1 MTAPF
6 RLPSGGRIDRSRE
19 LAFRF
24 DGRRY
29 IGRPGDTLASAL
41 LANGVRLFAR
51 SFKYHRPRGVMA
63 AGAEEPNALVLLE
76 PGRFAEPNLRATEI
90 ELYDGLTAESVN
102 RWPSL
107 RFDLGAVTGLASG
120 LFVAGFYY
128 KTFMWPPSW
137 WNRIYA
143 PAIRRMAGLAR
154 APREPDPEV
163 YEHRHAHCDILV
175 VGGGPAGIAAAH
187 AAAASAARV
196 MLVDERPNFG
206 GALLDAPRRI
216 GDEAGAAWVDRMLG
230 ETKALALPRT
240 TAFGYYDH
248 NFVALAE
255 RLTEGLAPP
264 ERAGRPRQRIWHV
277 RARRVVLAPG
287 AHERP
292 LVFPGNDRPG
302 VMLASAV
309 AAYIH
314 RYAVLPGRRAVFL
327 ANDDSVYAA
336 AREFTRQGG
345 EVAALVDLRPES
357 AADADGL
364 PVLRSAM
371 PVRSLGRGRVSGIE
385 IASAPDGG
393 TRRIACD
400 LIAMGG
406 GWNPAVHLFSQS
418 RGALRWDDGLQT
430 FVPGGSAQAERS
442 VGAAA
447 GRFDLEG
454 CIAQGAE
461 AGAAFARELGF
472 ETPRRSAPP
481 EPPPRPALVRTAPP
495 GGRGKAFVDF
505 QNDVTASDVALA
517 RREGMRSVEH
527 LKRWTTLGMATDQGK
542 TSNING
548 LALMAAGLGLP
559 PAAVGHTAFR
569 PPYTPVPFGALAG
582 RNIAALADP
591 VRRTPMQDWHEANGA
606 VFEPVGQWLRARYYP
621 GGGETMREAV
631 ARECR
636 AVRGAAGVLDASTLG
651 KIDIRGPDAAEFLNR
666 IYTNGWKMLGI
677 GRCRYGLMLGED
689 GMVFDDG
696 VTTRT
701 GEHRY
706 LMTTTSGNAAAVLE
720 WLEEW
725 LQTEWPELQVYCT
738 SVTEQWGT
746 ITVSGPHARI
756 LLEPLVEDIDL
767 DPAAFPFLSMRE
779 GRIGGAP
786 GRIFRIAF
794 TGELSYEVNLP
805 WRRCLPVWETL
816 IGAGAAPY
824 GTEAMHVLRAEK
836 GFIVVGH
843 ETDGTV
849 TPLDLGMERMVS
861 SRKDFIGR
869 RSLARPDS
877 RRPDRKQLVGLLPE
891 DPSEVLQEGAQI
903 VEAPR
908 ETPPVPM
915 LGHVTSSYWSAAMER
930 GFALA
935 LVKGGRSRHGDRV
948 WASATTGDS
957 RVRIV
962 DPVFYDREGARLD
975 G

>member
-1 MTAPF
+1 MTGPR
-6 RLPSGGRIDRSRE
+6 RLPTGGRIDRSRT

-29 IGRPGDTLASAL
+29 TGYPGDTLASAL
-41 LANGVRLFAR
+41 LANGVRLVAR

-76 PGRFAEPNLRATEI
+76 PGPFAEPNVRATEI

-107 RFDLGAVTGLASG
+107 RFDLGAATGLASG

-154 APREPDPEV
+154 APAEPDPET
-163 YEHRHAHCDILV
+163 YEHRHAHCDVLV

-187 AAAASAARV
+187 AAAAAGARV
-196 MLVDERPNFG
+196 VLADERPRPG
-206 GALLDAPRRI
+206 GSLPDGPERVGDEDGPAWAERMLAGTSALL
-216 GDEAGAAWVDRMLG
+216 
-230 ETKALALPRT
+230 LPRT

-255 RLTEGLAPP
+255 RLTEGLSPS

-277 RARRVVLAPG
+277 RARRVVLATG

-302 VMLASAV
+302 VMLARSV
-309 AAYIH
+309 AAFVH
-314 RYAVLPGRRAVFL
+314 RYAVLPGSRAVFL

-336 AREFTRQGG
+336 AREFAERGG
-345 EVAALVDLRPES
+345 EVAALVELRADG

-364 PVLRSAM
+364 PVLRGAV
-371 PVRSLGRGRVSGIE
+371 PLRTLGRRAVTGIE
-385 IASAPDGG
+385 IESAGSR
-393 TRRIACD
+393 RRIACD

-418 RGALRWDDGLQT
+418 RGRLHWDDGLRT

-442 VGAAA
+442 AGAAA

-454 CIAQGAE
+454 CIAEGAE

-472 ETPRRSAPP
+472 AASAPP
-481 EPPPRPALVRTAPP
+481 APPGRPPRPAGALLSPP
-495 GGRGKAFVDF
+495 KGRGKAFVDF
-505 QNDVTASDVALA
+505 QNDVTAADVALA
-517 RREGMRSVEH
+517 RREGMHSVEH

-548 LALMAAGLGLP
+548 LALMAAGLGRP
-559 PAAVGHTAFR
+559 PAEVGHTTFR

-591 VRRTPMQDWHEANGA
+591 ARRTPMQDWQEANGA

-621 GGGETMREAV
+621 RNGEAMREAV

-636 AVRGAAGVLDASTLG
+636 AVREAAGILDASTLG

-666 IYTNGWKMLGI
+666 IYTNGWKTLGI

-701 GEHRY
+701 GERRY

-725 LQTEWPELQVYCT
+725 LQTEWLELRVYCT

-746 ITVSGPHARI
+746 ITVSGPHARA

-779 GRIGGAP
+779 GRIDGVA

-805 WRRCLPVWETL
+805 WRRAAPVWAKLAE
-816 IGAGAAPY
+816 AGAVPY

-849 TPLDLGMERMVS
+849 TPVDLGMERMLS

-869 RSLARPDS
+869 RSLARPDCL
-877 RRPDRKQLVGLLPE
+877 RADRKQLVGLLPE
-891 DPSEVLQEGAQI
+891 DASEVLQEGAQL
-903 VEAPR
+903 VEAPGG
-908 ETPPVPM
+908 TPPVPM
-915 LGHVTSSYWSAAMER
+915 LGHVTSSYWSPAMER

-935 LVKGGRSRHGDRV
+935 LVKGGRARRGDWI
-948 WASATTGDS
+948 WASATTGES
-957 RVRIV
+957 RVQIV

>member
-1 MTAPF
+1 
-6 RLPSGGRIDRSRE
+6 
-19 LAFRF
+19 
-24 DGRRY
+24 
-29 IGRPGDTLASAL
+29 
-41 LANGVRLFAR
+41 
-51 SFKYHRPRGVMA
+51 
-63 AGAEEPNALVLLE
+63 
-76 PGRFAEPNLRATEI
+76 
-90 ELYDGLTAESVN
+90 
-102 RWPSL
+102 
-107 RFDLGAVTGLASG
+107 
-120 LFVAGFYY
+120 VAGFYY

-154 APREPDPEV
+154 APREPDPEL

-187 AAAASAARV
+187 AAAAAGARV
-196 MLVDERPNFG
+196 MLADERPQFG
-206 GALLDAPRRI
+206 GSLLDGDGRVEGDDGPAWAERMLAGTSALL
-216 GDEAGAAWVDRMLG
+216 
-230 ETKALALPRT
+230 LPRT

-248 NFVALAE
+248 NFVAVAE
-255 RLTEGLAPP
+255 RLTEGLSPSQ
-264 ERAGRPRQRIWHV
+264 RTGRPRQRIWHV
-277 RARRVVLAPG
+277 RARRVVLATG
-287 AHERP
+287 ALERP

-309 AAYIH
+309 SAYIH

-336 AREFTRQGG
+336 AREFARHGG
-345 EVAALVDLRPES
+345 EVAALVDLRRDG
-357 AADADGL
+357 AADGGGL
-364 PVLRSAM
+364 PVLRGPL
-371 PVRSLGRGRVSGIE
+371 PVRSLGRRRVRGIE
-385 IASAPDGG
+385 VQSAPDGG

-418 RGALRWDDGLQT
+418 RGALSWDDDFQT
-430 FVPGGSAQAERS
+430 FVPGQSAQAERS

-447 GRFDLEG
+447 GRYDLEG
-454 CIAQGAE
+454 CVAEGTE

-472 ETPRRSAPP
+472 DAPAPP
-481 EPPPRPALVRTAPP
+481 SAQAPPPRTAPARTVP
-495 GGRGKAFVDF
+495 PAGRGKAFVDF

-517 RREGMRSVEH
+517 RREGMHSVEH

-548 LALMAAGLGLP
+548 LVLMAGGLGLP
-559 PAAVGHTAFR
+559 PAAVGHTTFR

-591 VRRTPMQDWHEANGA
+591 VRRTPMQDWQEANGA

-621 GGGETMREAV
+621 VGNETMREAV

-636 AVRGAAGVLDASTLG
+636 AVREAAGILDASTLG

-666 IYTNGWKMLGI
+666 IYTNGWKTLGI

-725 LQTEWPELQVYCT
+725 LQTEWPELRVYCT

-746 ITVSGPHARI
+746 ITVSGPHARA
-756 LLEPLVEDIDL
+756 LLEPLVSDIDL

-779 GRIGGAP
+779 CRIGGGP

-794 TGELSYEVNLP
+794 TGELSYEVNMP
-805 WRRCLPVWETL
+805 WRRCLPAWESL
-816 IGAGAAPY
+816 IEAGAVPY

-891 DPSEVLQEGAQI
+891 DPAEVLQEGAQI

-908 ETPPVPM
+908 GTPPVPM
-915 LGHVTSSYWSAAMER
+915 LGHVTSSYWSAAMGR

>member
-1 MTAPF
+1 
-6 RLPSGGRIDRSRE
+6 
-19 LAFRF
+19 
-24 DGRRY
+24 
-29 IGRPGDTLASAL
+29 
-41 LANGVRLFAR
+41 
-51 SFKYHRPRGVMA
+51 
-63 AGAEEPNALVLLE
+63 
-76 PGRFAEPNLRATEI
+76 
-90 ELYDGLTAESVN
+90 
-102 RWPSL
+102 
-107 RFDLGAVTGLASG
+107 
-120 LFVAGFYY
+120 
-128 KTFMWPPSW
+128 
-137 WNRIYA
+137 
-143 PAIRRMAGLAR
+143 MAGLAR

-187 AAAASAARV
+187 AAAVAGARV
-196 MLVDERPNFG
+196 VLADERPRPG
-206 GALLDAPRRI
+206 GSLLDGPERV
-216 GDEAGAAWVDRMLG
+216 GGEDGAAWAERMLAG
-230 ETKALALPRT
+230 TSALLLPRT

-255 RLTEGLAPP
+255 RLTEGLSPS

-277 RARRVVLAPG
+277 RARRVVLATG

-302 VMLASAV
+302 VMLACSVTAF
-309 AAYIH
+309 IH
-314 RYAVLPGRRAVFL
+314 RYAVLPGSRAVFL

-336 AREFTRQGG
+336 AREFARHGG
-345 EVAALVDLRPES
+345 EVAALVDLRADG

-364 PVLRSAM
+364 PVLRGAV
-371 PVRSLGRGRVSGIE
+371 PLRTLGRRAVTGIE
-385 IASAPDGG
+385 IESEGS

-400 LIAMGG
+400 LVAMGG

-418 RGALRWDDGLQT
+418 RGTLRWDEDFQT
-430 FVPGGSAQAERS
+430 FVPGRSAQAERS
-442 VGAAA
+442 AGAAA

-454 CIAQGAE
+454 CIAGGAE

-472 ETPRRSAPP
+472 DVPDPQALPECPSTRPGATLAPP
-481 EPPPRPALVRTAPP
+481 K
-495 GGRGKAFVDF
+495 GRGKAFVDF

-517 RREGMRSVEH
+517 RREGMHSVEH

-548 LALMAAGLGLP
+548 LTLMAAGLGVP
-559 PAAVGHTAFR
+559 PADVGHTTFR

-591 VRRTPMQDWHEANGA
+591 VRRTPMQDWQEASGA

-621 GGGETMREAV
+621 SGGETMREAV
-631 ARECR
+631 TRECR
-636 AVRGAAGVLDASTLG
+636 AVREAAGILDASTLG

-666 IYTNGWKMLGI
+666 IYTNGWKTLAV

-725 LQTEWPELQVYCT
+725 LQTEWPDLQVYCT

-746 ITVSGPHARI
+746 ITVSGPHART

-779 GRIGGAP
+779 GRIGGAA

-805 WRRCLPVWETL
+805 WRRCLPVWERL
-816 IGAGAAPY
+816 VGAGAVPY

-908 ETPPVPM
+908 GTPPVPM
-915 LGHVTSSYWSAAMER
+915 LGHVTSSYWSAALER

-935 LVKGGRSRHGDRV
+935 LVKGGRERHGDRV
-948 WASATTGDS
+948 WASATTGES

-962 DPVFYDREGARLD
+962 DPVFYDPEGARLD

>member
-1 MTAPF
+1 MTGPR
-6 RLPSGGRIDRSRE
+6 RLPAGGRIDRSRTF
-19 LAFRF
+19 AFRF

-29 IGRPGDTLASAL
+29 TGHPGDTLASAL
-41 LANGVRLFAR
+41 LANGVRLFGR

-76 PGRFAEPNLRATEI
+76 PGPFAEPNLRATEI
-90 ELYDGLTAESVN
+90 GLYDGLAAESVN

-107 RFDLGAVTGLASG
+107 RLDLGAATGLASA

-143 PAIRRMAGLAR
+143 PAIRRMAGLAK
-154 APREPDPEV
+154 APGEPDPEI
-163 YEHRHAHCDILV
+163 YEHRHAHCDVLV

-187 AAAASAARV
+187 AAAASGARV
-196 MLVDERPNFG
+196 MLADERPQFG
-206 GALLDAPRRI
+206 GSLLDGAERV
-216 GDEAGAAWVDRMLG
+216 GDEDGAAWAERMLAG
-230 ETKALALPRT
+230 TSALLLPRT

-255 RLTEGLAPP
+255 RLTEGLSPS

-277 RARRVVLAPG
+277 RARRVVLATG

-292 LVFPGNDRPG
+292 LVFAGNDRPG
-302 VMLASAV
+302 VMLAYSV
-309 AAYIH
+309 TAYIH
-314 RYAVLPGRRAVFL
+314 RYAVLPGSRAVFL

-336 AREFTRQGG
+336 AREFARHGG
-345 EVAALVDLRPES
+345 EVAALVDLRADS
-357 AADADGL
+357 AADAGGL
-364 PVLRSAM
+364 PVLRGAV
-371 PVRSLGRGRVSGIE
+371 PLRTLGRRTVTGIE
-385 IASAPDGG
+385 VEAEGSA
-393 TRRIACD
+393 RRIACD

-418 RGALRWDDGLQT
+418 RGTLRWDDRLQT
-430 FVPGGSAQAERS
+430 FVPGRSAQAERS
-442 VGAAA
+442 AGAAA

-454 CIAQGAE
+454 CIAEGAE

-472 ETPRRSAPP
+472 EASALPAPP
-481 EPPPRPALVRTAPP
+481 ERPPRRPGALPPPPA
-495 GGRGKAFVDF
+495 GRGKAFVDF
-505 QNDVTASDVALA
+505 QNDVTASDIALA
-517 RREGMRSVEH
+517 RREGMHSVEH

-548 LALMAAGLGLP
+548 LALMAAGLGVP
-559 PAAVGHTAFR
+559 PAEVGHTTFR

-591 VRRTPMQDWHEANGA
+591 VRRTPMQDWQEANGA

-621 GGGETMREAV
+621 GRGETMREAV

-636 AVRGAAGVLDASTLG
+636 AVREAAGILDASTLG

-666 IYTNGWKMLGI
+666 IYTNGWKTLAV

-725 LQTEWPELQVYCT
+725 LQTEWPELRVYCT

-746 ITVSGPHARI
+746 ITVSGPRARA

-779 GRIGGAP
+779 GRIDGVP

-805 WRRCLPVWETL
+805 WRRAAPVWAKLAE
-816 IGAGAAPY
+816 AGAVPY

-849 TPLDLGMERMVS
+849 TPVDLGMERMLS

-869 RSLARPDS
+869 RSLQRPDS
-877 RRPDRKQLVGLLPE
+877 LRADRKQLVGLLPE
-891 DPSEVLQEGAQI
+891 DASEVLQEGAQL
-903 VEAPR
+903 VEAPGA
-908 ETPPVPM
+908 TPPVPM
-915 LGHVTSSYWSAAMER
+915 LGHVTSSYWSPTMGR

-935 LVKGGRSRHGDRV
+935 LVKGGRARHGDRI
-948 WASATTGDS
+948 WASATTGAS

-962 DPVFYDREGARLD
+962 DPVFYDREGTRLD

>member
-1 MTAPF
+1 MTGPR
-6 RLPSGGRIDRSRE
+6 RLPTGGPIDRSRA

-29 IGRPGDTLASAL
+29 TGHPGDTLASAL
-41 LANGVRLFAR
+41 LANGVRLVGR
-51 SFKYHRPRGVMA
+51 SFKYHRPRGAMT

-76 PGRFAEPNLRATEI
+76 PGPFAEPNLRTTEI
-90 ELYDGLTAESVN
+90 ELYDGLAAESVN

-107 RFDLGAVTGLASG
+107 RFDLGAATGLASG

-154 APREPDPEV
+154 APVGPDPEA

-187 AAAASAARV
+187 TAAAAGARTV
-196 MLVDERPNFG
+196 LADERPRPG
-206 GALLDAPRRI
+206 GSLLDGSERV
-216 GDEAGAAWVDRMLG
+216 GDEDGAAWARRMLAG
-230 ETKALALPRT
+230 TTALLLPRT

-248 NFVALAE
+248 NYVALAE
-255 RLTEGLAPP
+255 RVTEGLPP
-264 ERAGRPRQRIWHV
+264 SERAGRPRQRIWHV
-277 RARRVVLAPG
+277 RARRVVLATG

-302 VMLASAV
+302 VMLAGAV
-309 AAYIH
+309 SAYIH
-314 RYAVLPGRRAVFL
+314 RYAVLPGSRAVFL

-336 AREFTRQGG
+336 AREFARHGG
-345 EVAALVDLRPES
+345 EVAALVDLRADS
-357 AADADGL
+357 AADAGGL
-364 PVLRSAM
+364 PVLRGAV
-371 PVRSLGRGRVSGIE
+371 PVRTLGRRAVTGIE
-385 IASAPDGG
+385 IESGG
-393 TRRIACD
+393 AARRIACD

-418 RGALRWDDGLQT
+418 RGTLCWDDGLGT
-430 FVPGGSAQAERS
+430 FVPGRSAQAERS

-454 CIAQGAE
+454 CVAEGAE

-472 ETPRRSAPP
+472 EAPDPPAPP
-481 EPPPRPALVRTAPP
+481 ERPPARPGATPAPP
-495 GGRGKAFVDF
+495 KSRGKAFVDF
-505 QNDVTASDVALA
+505 QNDVTAADVALA
-517 RREGMRSVEH
+517 RREGMHSVEH

-582 RNIAALADP
+582 RNVAALADP

-621 GGGETMREAV
+621 EGGETMREAV

-636 AVRGAAGVLDASTLG
+636 AVRQAAGILDASTLG

-666 IYTNGWKMLGI
+666 IYTNGWKTLAV

-725 LQTEWPELQVYCT
+725 LQTEWPELRVYCT
-738 SVTEQWGT
+738 SVTEQWAT
-746 ITVSGPHARI
+746 ITVSGPHARA
-756 LLEPLVEDIDL
+756 LLEPLVEEIDL
-767 DPAAFPFLSMRE
+767 DPAAFPFMSMRE

-805 WRRCLPVWETL
+805 WRQAAPVWERL
-816 IGAGAAPY
+816 AEAGAVPY

-849 TPLDLGMERMVS
+849 TPVDLGMERMLS

-903 VEAPR
+903 IEAPR
-908 ETPPVPM
+908 GTPPVPM
-915 LGHVTSSYWSAAMER
+915 LGHVTSSYWSAAMQR

-935 LVKGGRSRHGDRV
+935 LIEGGRARRGDWV
-948 WASATTGDS
+948 WASATTGES
-957 RVRIV
+957 RVQIV

>member
-1 MTAPF
+1 MSAPF

-19 LAFRF
+19 LYFRF

-29 IGRPGDTLASAL
+29 AGHPGDTLASAL

-51 SFKYHRPRGVMA
+51 SFKYHRPRGLMT

-76 PGRFAEPNLRATEI
+76 PGPFAEPNLRATEI

-107 RFDLGAVTGLASG
+107 GFDIGAVTGLASG

-154 APREPDPEV
+154 APREADPEV
-163 YEHRHAHCDILV
+163 YEHRHAHCDILI

-187 AAAASAARV
+187 AAAAAGARV
-196 MLVDERPNFG
+196 MLADERPRFG
-206 GALLDAPRRI
+206 GSLLDGAARV
-216 GDEAGAAWVDRMLG
+216 GDEEGAAWAERMLAG
-230 ETKALALPRT
+230 ISAVLLPRT

-255 RLTEGLAPP
+255 RLTEGVAPS
-264 ERAGRPRQRIWHV
+264 ERVGRPRQRIWHV

-287 AHERP
+287 ALERP

-309 AAYIH
+309 SAYIH

-336 AREFTRQGG
+336 AREFARHGG
-345 EVAALVDLRPES
+345 EVTALVDLRRDG
-357 AADADGL
+357 AADGDGL
-364 PVLRSAM
+364 PVLRGAL
-371 PVRSLGRGRVSGIE
+371 PVRSLGRRHVKGLE
-385 IASAPDGG
+385 IQSAPDGG

-418 RGALRWDDGLQT
+418 RGLLSWDDDFQT
-430 FVPGGSAQAERS
+430 FVPGQSAQAERS

-447 GRFDLEG
+447 GRYDLEG
-454 CIAQGAE
+454 CIAEGTE
-461 AGAAFARELGF
+461 AGSAFARELGF
-472 ETPRRSAPP
+472 DAPAPP
-481 EPPPRPALVRTAPP
+481 SAQAPPPRTAPARTVP
-495 GGRGKAFVDF
+495 PAGRGKAFVDF

-517 RREGMRSVEH
+517 RREGMHSVEH

-548 LALMAAGLGLP
+548 LVLMAGGLGLP
-559 PAAVGHTAFR
+559 PAAVGHTTFR

-591 VRRTPMQDWHEANGA
+591 VRRTPMQDWQEANSA

-621 GGGETMREAV
+621 VGNETMREAV

-636 AVRGAAGVLDASTLG
+636 AVREAAGILDASTLG

-666 IYTNGWKMLGI
+666 IYTNGWKTLDI

-725 LQTEWPELQVYCT
+725 LQTEWPELRVYCT

-746 ITVSGPHARI
+746 ITVSGPHARA
-756 LLEPLVEDIDL
+756 LLEPLVSDIDL

-779 GRIGGAP
+779 CRIGGVP

-794 TGELSYEVNLP
+794 TGELSYEVNMP
-805 WRRCLPVWETL
+805 WRRCLPAWESL
-816 IGAGAAPY
+816 IEAGAVPY

-877 RRPDRKQLVGLLPE
+877 RRPDRKQLVGLLPD
-891 DPSEVLQEGAQI
+891 DPAEVVQEGAQI

-908 ETPPVPM
+908 GTPPVPM
-915 LGHVTSSYWSAAMER
+915 LGHVTSSYWSAAMGR

-935 LVKGGRSRHGDRV
+935 LVKGGRSRHGDWV

>member
-1 MTAPF
+1 MTGPR
-6 RLPSGGRIDRSRE
+6 RLPAGGRRIDRSRTF
-19 LAFRF
+19 AFRF

-29 IGRPGDTLASAL
+29 TGHPGDTLASAL

-76 PGRFAEPNLRATEI
+76 PGPFAEPNLRATEI

-107 RFDLGAVTGLASG
+107 RFDLGALTGLASG

-143 PAIRRMAGLAR
+143 PVIRRMAGLAR
-154 APREPDPEV
+154 APGEPDPES

-187 AAAASAARV
+187 AAAASGARV
-196 MLVDERPNFG
+196 VLADERPHPG
-206 GALLDAPRRI
+206 GSLLDGPERV
-216 GDEAGAAWVDRMLG
+216 GDEDGAAWAERMLAG
-230 ETKALALPRT
+230 TSALLLPRT

-255 RLTEGLAPP
+255 RLTEGLSPS

-277 RARRVVLAPG
+277 RACRVVLATG

-302 VMLASAV
+302 VMLARSAT
-309 AAYIH
+309 AYIH
-314 RYAVLPGRRAVFL
+314 RYAVLPGSRAVFL

-336 AREFTRQGG
+336 AREFARLGG
-345 EVAALVDLRPES
+345 EVAALVDLRTDS
-357 AADADGL
+357 TADADGL
-364 PVLRSAM
+364 PVLRGAV
-371 PVRSLGRGRVSGIE
+371 PLRTLGRRAVTGIE
-385 IASAPDGG
+385 IESEGS

-400 LIAMGG
+400 LVAMGG

-418 RGALRWDDGLQT
+418 RGTLRWNDPLQT
-430 FVPGGSAQAERS
+430 FVPGRSAQAERS

-454 CIAQGAE
+454 CIAEGAE

-472 ETPRRSAPP
+472 DAP
-481 EPPPRPALVRTAPP
+481 EPPALPERPQRPARAQTILPA
-495 GGRGKAFVDF
+495 GRGKAFVDF

-517 RREGMRSVEH
+517 RREGMHSVEH

-542 TSNING
+542 TSNVNG
-548 LALMAAGLGLP
+548 IALMAAGLGVG
-559 PAAVGHTAFR
+559 PAAVGHTTFR

-591 VRRTPMQDWHEANGA
+591 VRRTPMQGWQEAGGA

-621 GGGETMREAV
+621 EDGESMREAV
-631 ARECR
+631 TRECR
-636 AVRGAAGVLDASTLG
+636 AVREAAGILDASTLG

-666 IYTNGWKMLGI
+666 IYTNGWKTLAV

-746 ITVSGPHARI
+746 ITVSGPHART

-779 GRIGGAP
+779 GRIGGVP

-805 WRRCLPVWETL
+805 WRRCLPVWESL
-816 IGAGAAPY
+816 VEAGAVPY

-849 TPLDLGMERMVS
+849 TPVDLGMERMVS

-877 RRPDRKQLVGLLPE
+877 RRADRKQLVGLLPE
-891 DPSEVLQEGAQI
+891 DASEVLQEGAQI
-903 VEAPR
+903 VETPGG
-908 ETPPVPM
+908 TPPVPM

-935 LVKGGRSRHGDRV
+935 LVKGGRGRHGDWV
-948 WASATTGDS
+948 WASATTGES
-957 RVRIV
+957 RVQIV
-962 DPVFYDREGARLD
+962 DPVFYDPEGARLD

>member
-1 MTAPF
+1 MSAPF

-19 LAFRF
+19 LSFRF

-29 IGRPGDTLASAL
+29 TGHPGDTLASAL
-41 LANGVRLFAR
+41 LANGVKFFAR

-76 PGRFAEPNLRATEI
+76 PGPFAEPNLRATEI

-154 APREPDPEV
+154 APREPDPEL

-175 VGGGPAGIAAAH
+175 VGGGAAGIAAAH
-187 AAAASAARV
+187 AAAAAGARV
-196 MLVDERPNFG
+196 MLADERPQFG
-206 GALLDAPRRI
+206 GSLLDGDGRVEGEDGPAWAERMLAGTSALL
-216 GDEAGAAWVDRMLG
+216 
-230 ETKALALPRT
+230 LPRT

-248 NFVALAE
+248 NFIALAE
-255 RLTEGLAPP
+255 RLTEGLSPS
-264 ERAGRPRQRIWHV
+264 ERTGRPRQRVWHV
-277 RARRVVLAPG
+277 RARRAVLATG

-309 AAYIH
+309 SAYIH

-336 AREFTRQGG
+336 AREFSRHGG
-345 EVAALVDLRPES
+345 EVAALVDLRRDS
-357 AADADGL
+357 AADGDGL
-364 PVLRSAM
+364 PVLRGAM
-371 PVRSLGRGRVSGIE
+371 PLRALGRSRVSGIE
-385 IASAPDGG
+385 IASAPGGG

-418 RGALRWDDGLQT
+418 RGTLRWDEPLQT
-430 FVPGGSAQAERS
+430 FVPGRSAQAQCS

-454 CIAQGAE
+454 CIAEGAE

-472 ETPRRSAPP
+472 DAPEP
-481 EPPPRPALVRTAPP
+481 PPVPAPPPRPAPARTVPP
-495 GGRGKAFVDF
+495 AGGGKAFVDF

-517 RREGMRSVEH
+517 RREGMHSVEH

-548 LALMAAGLGLP
+548 LVLMAAGLGRP
-559 PAAVGHTAFR
+559 PAAVGHTTFR

-591 VRRTPMQDWHEANGA
+591 VRRTPMQDWQEANGA

-621 GGGETMREAV
+621 SGGETMREAV
-631 ARECR
+631 TRECR
-636 AVRGAAGVLDASTLG
+636 AVREAAGILDASTLG

-666 IYTNGWKMLGI
+666 IYTNGWKTLAV

-725 LQTEWPELQVYCT
+725 LQTEWPELRVYCT

-746 ITVSGPHARI
+746 ITVSGPRARV

-779 GRIGGAP
+779 CRIGGVP
-786 GRIFRIAF
+786 GRIYRIAF

-805 WRRCLPVWETL
+805 WRRCLPVWERL
-816 IGAGAAPY
+816 VEAGAVPY

-849 TPLDLGMERMVS
+849 TPVDLGMGRMVS

-891 DPSEVLQEGAQI
+891 DPLEVLQEGAQI
-903 VEAPR
+903 VEAPGG
-908 ETPPVPM
+908 TPPVPM

-948 WASATTGDS
+948 WASATTGES
-957 RVRIV
+957 RVQIV

>member
-1 MTAPF
+1 MTGPR
-6 RLPSGGRIDRSRE
+6 RLPSGGRIDRSRT

-29 IGRPGDTLASAL
+29 TGHPGDTLASAL

-76 PGRFAEPNLRATEI
+76 PGPFAEPNLRATEI

-107 RFDLGAVTGLASG
+107 RLDLGAATGLVSG

-143 PAIRRMAGLAR
+143 PVIRRMAGLAR

-187 AAAASAARV
+187 AAAAAGARV
-196 MLVDERPNFG
+196 VLADERPDFG
-206 GALLDAPRRI
+206 GALLDGSGRV
-216 GDEAGAAWVDRMLG
+216 GDEDGAAWTGRMLAG
-230 ETKALALPRT
+230 TSALLLPRT

-255 RLTEGLAPP
+255 RLTEGLAPS

-277 RARRVVLAPG
+277 RARRVVLATG

-309 AAYIH
+309 TAFIH
-314 RYAVLPGRRAVFL
+314 RYAVLPGSRAVFL

-336 AREFTRQGG
+336 AREFARHGG
-345 EVAALVDLRPES
+345 EVAALVDLRADS
-357 AADADGL
+357 TADADGL
-364 PVLRSAM
+364 PVLRGAV
-371 PVRSLGRGRVSGIE
+371 PLRTLGRRAVTGIE
-385 IASAPDGG
+385 IEAEGR
-393 TRRIACD
+393 TRRIVCD
-400 LIAMGG
+400 LVAMGG

-418 RGALRWDDGLQT
+418 RGTLRWDEDFQT
-430 FVPGGSAQAERS
+430 FVPGRSAQAERS
-442 VGAAA
+442 AGAAA

-454 CIAQGAE
+454 CIAGGAE

-472 ETPRRSAPP
+472 DAPDPRALPECPSTRPGATLAPP
-481 EPPPRPALVRTAPP
+481 K
-495 GGRGKAFVDF
+495 GRGKAFVDF
-505 QNDVTASDVALA
+505 QNDVTAADVALA
-517 RREGMRSVEH
+517 GREGMHSVEH

-542 TSNING
+542 TSNVNG
-548 LALMAAGLGLP
+548 LTLMAAGLGVP
-559 PAAVGHTAFR
+559 PADVGHTTFR

-591 VRRTPMQDWHEANGA
+591 VRRTPMQDWQEANGA

-621 GGGETMREAV
+621 SGGETMREAV

-636 AVRGAAGVLDASTLG
+636 AVREAAGILDASTLG

-666 IYTNGWKMLGI
+666 IYTNGWKTLAV

-746 ITVSGPHARI
+746 VTVSGPHARV

-805 WRRCLPVWETL
+805 WRRCLPVWEKL
-816 IGAGAAPY
+816 VEAGAAPY

-908 ETPPVPM
+908 GTPPVPM
-915 LGHVTSSYWSAAMER
+915 LGHVTSSYWSAALER

-935 LVKGGRSRHGDRV
+935 LVKGGRARRGDRV
-948 WASATTGDS
+948 WASATTGES

-962 DPVFYDREGARLD
+962 DPVFYDPEGARLD

>member
-1 MTAPF
+1 MTGPH
-6 RLPSGGRIDRSRE
+6 RLPAGGRIDRSRT

-29 IGRPGDTLASAL
+29 TGHPGDTLASAL

-76 PGRFAEPNLRATEI
+76 PGPFAEPNLRATEI

-107 RFDLGAVTGLASG
+107 RFDLGAATGLMSG

-187 AAAASAARV
+187 AAAAAGARV
-196 MLVDERPNFG
+196 MLADERPRPG
-206 GALLDAPRRI
+206 GSLPDGPERV
-216 GDEAGAAWVDRMLG
+216 GGEDGAAWAGRMLAG
-230 ETKALALPRT
+230 TSALLLPRT

-255 RLTEGLAPP
+255 RLTEGLSPS

-277 RARRVVLAPG
+277 RARRVVLATG

-292 LVFPGNDRPG
+292 LVFPGNDLPG
-302 VMLASAV
+302 VMLARSV
-309 AAYIH
+309 TAYIH
-314 RYAVLPGRRAVFL
+314 RYGVLPGNRAVFL

-336 AREFTRQGG
+336 AREFARHGG
-345 EVAALVDLRPES
+345 EVAAVVDLRVDGT
-357 AADADGL
+357 ADADGL
-364 PVLRSAM
+364 PVLRGAV
-371 PVRSLGRGRVSGIE
+371 PLRTLGRRAVTGIE
-385 IASAPDGG
+385 IESEGAA
-393 TRRIACD
+393 RRIACD
-400 LIAMGG
+400 LVAMGG

-418 RGALRWDDGLQT
+418 RGMLRWDDQLQT
-430 FVPGGSAQAERS
+430 FVPGRSAQAERS

-454 CIAQGAE
+454 CIAEGAE
-461 AGAAFARELGF
+461 TGAAFARELGF
-472 ETPRRSAPP
+472 DAPAPSALP
-481 EPPPRPALVRTAPP
+481 ERPHRPAPAQTAPP
-495 GGRGKAFVDF
+495 AGRGKAFVDF
-505 QNDVTASDVALA
+505 QNDVTAADVALA
-517 RREGMRSVEH
+517 RREGMHSVEH

-548 LALMAAGLGLP
+548 LALMAAGLGVP
-559 PAAVGHTAFR
+559 PAEVGHTTFR

-591 VRRTPMQDWHEANGA
+591 VRRTPMQDWQEANGA

-621 GGGETMREAV
+621 RDGETMREAV

-636 AVRGAAGVLDASTLG
+636 AVREAAGILDASTLG

-666 IYTNGWKMLGI
+666 IYTNGWKTLAV

-706 LMTTTSGNAAAVLE
+706 LMTTTSGNAAAVLD

-725 LQTEWPELQVYCT
+725 LQTEWPELRVYCT

-746 ITVSGPHARI
+746 ITVSGPQARA

-779 GRIGGAP
+779 GRIDGVP

-805 WRRCLPVWETL
+805 WRRAAPVWAKLVE
-816 IGAGAAPY
+816 AGAVPY

-849 TPLDLGMERMVS
+849 TPVDLGMERMLS

-877 RRPDRKQLVGLLPE
+877 QRADRKQLVGLLPE
-891 DPSEVLQEGAQI
+891 DASEVLQEGAQI
-903 VEAPR
+903 VETPGA
-908 ETPPVPM
+908 TPPVPM
-915 LGHVTSSYWSAAMER
+915 LGHVTSSYWSPVMGR

-935 LVKGGRSRHGDRV
+935 LVRGGRARHGDRV
-948 WASATTGDS
+948 WASATTGES

-962 DPVFYDREGARLD
+962 DPVFYDPEGARLD

>member
-1 MTAPF
+1 MSAPF
-6 RLPSGGRIDRSRE
+6 RLPSGGWIDRSRE
-19 LAFRF
+19 LAFHF

-29 IGRPGDTLASAL
+29 TGHPGDTLASAL

-51 SFKYHRPRGVMA
+51 SFKYHRPRGVMT

-76 PGRFAEPNLRATEI
+76 PGPFAEPNLRATEI
-90 ELYDGLTAESVN
+90 ELYDGLAAESVN

-107 RFDLGAVTGLASG
+107 RFDLGAATGLASG

-154 APREPDPEV
+154 APGEPDPEV

-187 AAAASAARV
+187 AAAAAGARV
-196 MLVDERPNFG
+196 VLADERPHFG
-206 GALLDAPRRI
+206 GSLLDGAERVEGEEGPAWAGRMLAGTSALL
-216 GDEAGAAWVDRMLG
+216 
-230 ETKALALPRT
+230 LPRT

-248 NFVALAE
+248 NYIALAE
-255 RLTEGLAPP
+255 RLTEGVAPS

-277 RARRVVLAPG
+277 RAGRVVLATG

-302 VMLASAV
+302 VMLAAAV
-309 AAYIH
+309 GAYIH
-314 RYAVLPGRRAVFL
+314 RYAVVPGHRAVFL

-336 AREFTRQGG
+336 AREFARHGG
-345 EVAALVDLRPES
+345 EMAALVDLRSDS

-364 PVLRSAM
+364 PVLRGAM
-371 PVRSLGRGRVSGIE
+371 PVRSLGRSRVSGIE
-385 IASAPDGG
+385 VASAPDGR

-418 RGALRWDDGLQT
+418 RGTLRWDGDLQT
-430 FVPGGSAQAERS
+430 FVPGRSAQAERS
-442 VGAAA
+442 VGASA
-447 GRFDLEG
+447 GRFDLDG
-454 CIAQGAE
+454 CIAEGAD

-472 ETPRRSAPP
+472 AAPSVPSPPDAPPRRAGMPLAPP
-481 EPPPRPALVRTAPP
+481 A
-495 GGRGKAFVDF
+495 GGGKAFVDF

-517 RREGMRSVEH
+517 RREGMHSVEH

-548 LALMAAGLGLP
+548 LVLMAAGLGRP
-559 PAAVGHTAFR
+559 PPAVGHTTFR

-591 VRRTPMQDWHEANGA
+591 VRRTPMQDWQEADGA

-621 GGGETMREAV
+621 RRGETMREAV

-636 AVRGAAGVLDASTLG
+636 AVRETAGILDASTLG
-651 KIDIRGPDAAEFLNR
+651 KIDILGPDAAEFLNR
-666 IYTNGWKMLGI
+666 IYTNGWKTLGI

-746 ITVSGPHARI
+746 ITVSGPHARA

-779 GRIGGAP
+779 GRIGGVP
-786 GRIFRIAF
+786 GRIYRIAF
-794 TGELSYEVNLP
+794 TGELSYEVNMP
-805 WRRCLPVWETL
+805 WRRCLPVWESL
-816 IGAGAAPY
+816 VEAGAVPY

-849 TPLDLGMERMVS
+849 TPVDLGMERMVS

-869 RSLARPDS
+869 RSLGRPDS

-891 DPSEVLQEGAQI
+891 DPLEVLQEGAQI

-908 ETPPVPM
+908 GTPPVPM
-915 LGHVTSSYWSAAMER
+915 LGHVTSSYWSTAMER

-935 LVKGGRSRHGDRV
+935 LVKGGRSRHGDWV

-957 RVRIV
+957 RVQIV

>member
-1 MTAPF
+1 MTGPR
-6 RLPSGGRIDRSRE
+6 RLETGGRIDRSCT

-29 IGRPGDTLASAL
+29 AGHPGDTLASAL
-41 LANGVRLFAR
+41 LANGVRTVAR
-51 SFKYHRPRGVMA
+51 SFKYHRPRGVMT
-63 AGAEEPNALVLLE
+63 AGAEEPNAVVLLE
-76 PGRFAEPNLRATEI
+76 PGPFAEPNLRATEI

-107 RFDLGAVTGLASG
+107 RFDLGAATGLMSG

-154 APREPDPEV
+154 APGQPDPEV

-175 VGGGPAGIAAAH
+175 VGGGPAGLAAAH
-187 AAAASAARV
+187 AAATAGARV
-196 MLVDERPNFG
+196 VLADERPYFG
-206 GALLDAPRRI
+206 GSLPDTAGRV
-216 GDEAGAAWVDRMLG
+216 GDEDGPAWVDRMLG
-230 ETKALALPRT
+230 ETGAVLLRRT

-248 NFVALAE
+248 NYVALAE
-255 RLTEGLAPP
+255 RLTEGLAPS

-277 RARRVVLAPG
+277 RARRVVLATG

-302 VMLASAV
+302 VMLAGAV
-309 AAYIH
+309 AAYIR
-314 RYAVLPGRRAVFL
+314 RYAVLPGSRAVFL
-327 ANDDSVYAA
+327 ANDDTVYAA
-336 AREFTRQGG
+336 AREFAKHGG
-345 EVAALVDLRPES
+345 EVAALVDLRADS
-357 AADADGL
+357 AEDADGL
-364 PVLRSAM
+364 PVLRGAV
-371 PVRSLGRGRVSGIE
+371 PVRTLGRRAVTGIE
-385 IASAPDGG
+385 IESGG
-393 TRRIACD
+393 GARRIACD
-400 LIAMGG
+400 LVAMGG

-418 RGALRWDDGLQT
+418 RGTLRWDDELQT
-430 FVPGGSAQAERS
+430 FVPGRSAQAERS

-454 CIAQGAE
+454 CIAEGAQ
-461 AGAAFARELGF
+461 AGAVFARELGF
-472 ETPRRSAPP
+472 EASAPP
-481 EPPPRPALVRTAPP
+481 GLPERPPRRPGALLSPP
-495 GGRGKAFVDF
+495 ERGGKAFVDF
-505 QNDVTASDVALA
+505 QNDVTAGDVALA
-517 RREGMRSVEH
+517 RREGMHSVEH

-548 LALMAAGLGLP
+548 LALMAAGLGVP
-559 PAAVGHTAFR
+559 PAEVGHTTFR
-569 PPYTPVPFGALAG
+569 PPYAPVPFGALAG

-591 VRRTPMQDWHEANGA
+591 VRRTPMQDWQEANGA

-621 GGGETMREAV
+621 KGGETMREAV

-636 AVRGAAGVLDASTLG
+636 AVREAAGILDASTLG

-666 IYTNGWKMLGI
+666 IYTNGWKTLGI

-725 LQTEWPELQVYCT
+725 LQTEWPELRVYCT

-746 ITVSGPHARI
+746 ITVSGPQARA

-779 GRIGGAP
+779 GRIDGAP

-805 WRRCLPVWETL
+805 WRRAAPVWEKL
-816 IGAGAAPY
+816 AEAGAVPY

-849 TPLDLGMERMVS
+849 TPVDLGMERMLS

-891 DPSEVLQEGAQI
+891 DPAEVLQEGAQI
-903 VEAPR
+903 IEAPSG
-908 ETPPVPM
+908 TPPVPM
-915 LGHVTSSYWSAAMER
+915 LGHVTSSYWSTVMER

-935 LVKGGRSRHGDRV
+935 LVRGGRARHGDRV
-948 WASATTGDS
+948 WASATTGNS
-957 RVRIV
+957 RVQIV

>member
-1 MTAPF
+1 MTGPR
-6 RLPSGGRIDRSRE
+6 RLAAGGRIDRSRA

-29 IGRPGDTLASAL
+29 TGHPGDTLASAL

-63 AGAEEPNALVLLE
+63 VGAEEPNALVLLE
-76 PGRFAEPNLRATEI
+76 PGPFAEPNLRATEI
-90 ELYDGLTAESVN
+90 ELYDGLAAESVN

-107 RFDLGAVTGLASG
+107 RFDLGAAAGLASG
-120 LFVAGFYY
+120 LFAAGFYY

-137 WNRIYA
+137 WNRVYA

-154 APREPDPEV
+154 APGAPDPEV

-187 AAAASAARV
+187 AAAAAGARTV
-196 MLVDERPNFG
+196 LADERPEFG
-206 GALLDAPRRI
+206 GALLDGAEPV
-216 GDEAGAAWVDRMLG
+216 GGEDGAAWARRMLAA
-230 ETKALALPRT
+230 TPAQLLPRT

-248 NFVALAE
+248 NFLALAE
-255 RLTEGLAPP
+255 RLTEGLAPA

-277 RARRVVLAPG
+277 RARRVVLATG

-302 VMLASAV
+302 VMLAR
-309 AAYIH
+309 AAAACIH

-336 AREFTRQGG
+336 AREFARHGG
-345 EVAALVDLRPES
+345 EVAAVADLRADS
-357 AADADGL
+357 GADAGGL
-364 PVLRSAM
+364 PVLRGAV
-371 PVRSLGRGRVSGIE
+371 PLRTLGRRAVAGVEIESGGRR
-385 IASAPDGG
+385 
-393 TRRIACD
+393 RRIACD
-400 LIAMGG
+400 LVAMGG
-406 GWNPAVHLFSQS
+406 GWNPAAHLFSQS
-418 RGALRWDDGLQT
+418 GGVLRWDDGLQT
-430 FVPGGSAQAERS
+430 FVPGRSAQAERS
-442 VGAAA
+442 AGAAA

-454 CIAQGAE
+454 CIAQGAA

-472 ETPRRSAPP
+472 AAPEP
-481 EPPPRPALVRTAPP
+481 PAPPPRPRARPGAMPAPP
-495 GGRGKAFVDF
+495 AGRGKAFVDF
-505 QNDVTASDVALA
+505 QNDVTAADVALA
-517 RREGMRSVEH
+517 RREGMHSVEH

-548 LALMAAGLGLP
+548 LALMAAGLGKP
-559 PAAVGHTAFR
+559 PEAVGHTSFR

-606 VFEPVGQWLRARYYP
+606 VFEPVGQWRRARYYP
-621 GGGETMREAV
+621 RAGETMRDAV

-636 AVRGAAGVLDASTLG
+636 AVREAVGILDASTLG
-651 KIDIRGPDAAEFLNR
+651 KIDLRGPDTAEFLNR
-666 IYTNGWKMLGI
+666 IYTNGWKTLAV

-706 LMTTTSGNAAAVLE
+706 LMTTTSGNAAAVLD

-725 LQTEWPELQVYCT
+725 LQTEWPELRVYCT
-738 SVTEQWGT
+738 SVTEQWGV
-746 ITVSGPHARI
+746 IAVSGPQARA

-767 DPAAFPFLSMRE
+767 DPAAFPFMSMRE

-805 WRRCLPVWETL
+805 WRRAAALWGKL
-816 IGAGAAPY
+816 AAAGAQPY

-849 TPLDLGMERMVS
+849 TPVDLGMERMLS

-869 RSLARPDS
+869 RSLARPDC

-903 VEAPR
+903 VAAPPG
-908 ETPPVPM
+908 TPPVPM
-915 LGHVTSSYWSAAMER
+915 LGHVTSSYWSAAMGR

-935 LVKGGRSRHGDRV
+935 LVKGGRARRGEWV
-948 WASATTGDS
+948 WASATAGDS
-957 RVRIV
+957 RAQIV
-962 DPVFYDREGARLD
+962 DPVFHDPEGARRD

>member
-1 MTAPF
+1 MTGPR
-6 RLPSGGRIDRSRE
+6 RLPTGGRIDRSRA
-19 LAFRF
+19 LSFRF
-24 DGRRY
+24 DGRSCT
-29 IGRPGDTLASAL
+29 GHPGDTLASAL
-41 LANGVRLFAR
+41 LANGVRLVGR
-51 SFKYHRPRGVMA
+51 SFKYHRPRGVMT

-90 ELYDGLTAESVN
+90 ELYDGLVAESVN

-107 RFDLGAVTGLASG
+107 RFDLGAATGLASG

-154 APREPDPEV
+154 APSEPDPEL

-187 AAAASAARV
+187 AAAASGARV
-196 MLVDERPNFG
+196 VLADERPRPG
-206 GALLDAPRRI
+206 GSLLDRSARV
-216 GDEAGAAWVDRMLG
+216 GEEDGAAWAERMLAG
-230 ETKALALPRT
+230 ASALVLPRT

-255 RLTEGLAPP
+255 RLTDGLSPS
-264 ERAGRPRQRIWHV
+264 ERAGRPRQRIWHM
-277 RARRVVLAPG
+277 RARRVVLATG
-287 AHERP
+287 ALERP

-302 VMLASAV
+302 VMLAGAV
-309 AAYIH
+309 SAYIH
-314 RYAVLPGRRAVFL
+314 RYAVLPGGRAVFL

-336 AREFTRQGG
+336 AREFARHGG
-345 EVAALVDLRPES
+345 EVAALVDLRADS
-357 AADADGL
+357 GADADGL
-364 PVLRSAM
+364 TVLRGAV
-371 PVRSLGRGRVSGIE
+371 PLRTFGRGAVAGIE
-385 IASAPDGG
+385 IEANGSR
-393 TRRIACD
+393 RRIACD
-400 LIAMGG
+400 LVAMGG

-418 RGALRWDDGLQT
+418 RGTLRWNDELQT
-430 FVPGGSAQAERS
+430 FVPGRSAQAERS

-461 AGAAFARELGF
+461 AGAVFARELGF
-472 ETPRRSAPP
+472 EAPAPP
-481 EPPPRPALVRTAPP
+481 AMPERPAAAPGALP
-495 GGRGKAFVDF
+495 ASPRSRGKAFVDF
-505 QNDVTASDVALA
+505 QNDVTAADVALA
-517 RREGMRSVEH
+517 RREGMHSVEH

-542 TSNING
+542 TSNVNG
-548 LALMAAGLGLP
+548 LALMAAGLGRP
-559 PAAVGHTAFR
+559 PAAVGHTTFR

-582 RNIAALADP
+582 RHVGALADP
-591 VRRTPMQDWHEANGA
+591 VRRTPMQDWHETVGA

-621 GGGETMREAV
+621 RPGETMREAV

-636 AVRGAAGVLDASTLG
+636 AVRESAGILDASTLG

-666 IYTNGWKMLGI
+666 IYTNGWKTLAV

-706 LMTTTSGNAAAVLE
+706 LMTTTSGNAAAVLD

-725 LQTEWPELQVYCT
+725 LQTEWPELRVYCT

-746 ITVSGPHARI
+746 ITVSGPEARA
-756 LLEPLVEDIDL
+756 LLAPLVEDIDL
-767 DPAAFPFLSMRE
+767 DSAAFPFLSMRE

-805 WRRCLPVWETL
+805 WRRAAPVWERL
-816 IGAGAAPY
+816 VEAGAVPY

-849 TPLDLGMERMVS
+849 TPVDLGMERMVS

-877 RRPDRKQLVGLLPE
+877 QRADRKQLVGLLPE
-891 DPSEVLQEGAQI
+891 DPLEVLQEGAQI

-908 ETPPVPM
+908 GAPPVPM

-935 LVKGGRSRHGDRV
+935 LVKGGRSRHGDWV

-962 DPVFYDREGARLD
+962 DPVFYDPEGARLD

>member
-1 MTAPF
+1 MTGAR
-6 RLPSGGRIDRSRE
+6 RLPTGGRIDRARS

-29 IGRPGDTLASAL
+29 TGHPGDTLASAL
-41 LANGVRLFAR
+41 LANGMRLFAR

-90 ELYDGLTAESVN
+90 ELYDGLVAESVN

-107 RFDLGAVTGLASG
+107 RFDLGAATGLMSG

-143 PAIRRMAGLAR
+143 PAIRRMAGLAQ
-154 APREPDPEV
+154 APGEPDPEV

-187 AAAASAARV
+187 AAAAAGARV
-196 MLVDERPNFG
+196 MLADERLQFG
-206 GALLDAPRRI
+206 GSLLDGAERVAGEAGPAWAARMLDETSALL
-216 GDEAGAAWVDRMLG
+216 LS
-230 ETKALALPRT
+230 RT
-240 TAFGYYDH
+240 TTFGYYDH

-277 RARRVVLAPG
+277 RARRVVLATG

-336 AREFTRQGG
+336 ARDFARHGG
-345 EVAALVDLRPES
+345 EVAALADLRAES
-357 AADADGL
+357 GADGDGL
-364 PVLRSAM
+364 PVLRGAV
-371 PVRSLGRGRVSGIE
+371 PLRTLGRGAVTGIE
-385 IASAPDGG
+385 IEAGG
-393 TRRIACD
+393 ATRRIACD

-418 RGALRWDDGLQT
+418 RGALVWDDGLQT
-430 FVPGGSAQAERS
+430 FLPGRSAQAERS

-454 CIAQGAE
+454 CIAGGAE

-472 ETPRRSAPP
+472 DAPAPP
-481 EPPPRPALVRTAPP
+481 SAQPPSPRPAPAQPVPP
-495 GGRGKAFVDF
+495 AGRGKAFVDF
-505 QNDVTASDVALA
+505 QNDVTAADVALA
-517 RREGMRSVEH
+517 RREGMHSVEH

-548 LALMAAGLGLP
+548 LALMAAGLGVP
-559 PAAVGHTAFR
+559 PAAVGHTTFR

-591 VRRTPMQDWHEANGA
+591 VRRTPMQDWQEANGA

-621 GGGETMREAV
+621 RGGETMREAV

-636 AVRGAAGVLDASTLG
+636 AVREAAGILDASTLG
-651 KIDIRGPDAAEFLNR
+651 KIDIRGPDAAELLNR
-666 IYTNGWKMLGI
+666 IYTNGWKTLAV

-746 ITVSGPHARI
+746 ITVSGPHARA

-779 GRIGGAP
+779 GRIGGVA

-805 WRRCLPVWETL
+805 WRRCLPVWESL
-816 IGAGAAPY
+816 VEAGAAPY

-849 TPLDLGMERMVS
+849 TPVDLGMERMLS

-869 RSLARPDS
+869 RSLSRPDCL
-877 RRPDRKQLVGLLPE
+877 RPDRKQLVGLLPE

-908 ETPPVPM
+908 RTPPVPM

-935 LVKGGRSRHGDRV
+935 LVKGGRARRGEWV

-957 RVRIV
+957 RARIV

>member
-1 MTAPF
+1 MTGPR
-6 RLPSGGRIDRSRE
+6 RLPTGGRIDRSRT

-29 IGRPGDTLASAL
+29 TGHPGDTLASAL
-41 LANGVRLFAR
+41 LANGVRLVGR

-76 PGRFAEPNLRATEI
+76 PGPFAEPNLRATEI
-90 ELYDGLTAESVN
+90 ELYRGLAAESVN

-107 RFDLGAVTGLASG
+107 RFDLGAATGLASG
-120 LFVAGFYY
+120 LFAAGFYY

-137 WNRIYA
+137 WNRVYA

-154 APREPDPEV
+154 APREPDPEH
-163 YEHRHAHCDILV
+163 YEHRHAHCDVLV

-187 AAAASAARV
+187 AAAAAGARV
-196 MLVDERPNFG
+196 VLADERPRPG
-206 GALLDAPRRI
+206 GSLLDGPEHI
-216 GDEAGAAWVDRMLG
+216 GDEDGPVWAERMLAG
-230 ETKALALPRT
+230 TSALLLPRT

-255 RLTEGLAPP
+255 RLTEGLPP
-264 ERAGRPRQRIWHV
+264 SERAGRPRQRIWHV
-277 RARRVVLAPG
+277 RARRVVLATG

-309 AAYIH
+309 TAYIH
-314 RYAVLPGRRAVFL
+314 RHAVLPGSRAVFL

-336 AREFTRQGG
+336 AREFARHGG
-345 EVAALVDLRPES
+345 EVAALVDLRADS

-364 PVLRSAM
+364 PVLRGAV
-371 PVRSLGRGRVSGIE
+371 PLRTLGRRAVIGIE
-385 IASAPDGG
+385 VESEGS

-406 GWNPAVHLFSQS
+406 GWNPAVHLFSQA
-418 RGALRWDDGLQT
+418 RGMLRWDDGLQT
-430 FVPGGSAQAERS
+430 FVPGRSAQAERS
-442 VGAAA
+442 AGAAA

-472 ETPRRSAPP
+472 DAP
-481 EPPPRPALVRTAPP
+481 EPPALPECPPIRPGATPMPP
-495 GGRGKAFVDF
+495 KGRGKAFVDF
-505 QNDVTASDVALA
+505 QNDVTAADVALA
-517 RREGMRSVEH
+517 RREGMHSVEH

-548 LALMAAGLGLP
+548 LTLMAAGLGRP
-559 PAAVGHTAFR
+559 PAEVGHTTFR

-582 RNIAALADP
+582 RHVGALADP
-591 VRRTPMQDWHEANGA
+591 VRRTPMQDWQEANGA

-621 GGGETMREAV
+621 SGGETMREAV
-631 ARECR
+631 TRECR
-636 AVRGAAGVLDASTLG
+636 AVREAAGILDASTLG

-666 IYTNGWKMLGI
+666 IYTNGWKTLAV

-725 LQTEWPELQVYCT
+725 LQTEWPELRVYCT

-746 ITVSGPHARI
+746 ITVSGPHARAM
-756 LLEPLVEDIDL
+756 LEPLVEDIDL

-779 GRIGGAP
+779 GRIDGVP

-805 WRRCLPVWETL
+805 WRRTAPVWERL
-816 IGAGAAPY
+816 VEAGAVPY

-849 TPLDLGMERMVS
+849 TPVDLGMERMVS

-877 RRPDRKQLVGLLPE
+877 QRPDRKQLVGLLPE

-903 VEAPR
+903 IEAPR
-908 ETPPVPM
+908 GTPPVPM
-915 LGHVTSSYWSAAMER
+915 LGHVTSSYWSAAMGR

-935 LVKGGRSRHGDRV
+935 LVKGGRSRHGERV
-948 WASATTGDS
+948 WASATTGES

>member
-1 MTAPF
+1 MTGPR
-6 RLPSGGRIDRSRE
+6 RLPTGGQIDRSRA
-19 LAFRF
+19 LSFRF

-29 IGRPGDTLASAL
+29 KGHPGDTLASAL
-41 LANGVRLFAR
+41 LANGVRLVGR

-76 PGRFAEPNLRATEI
+76 PGNFAEPNLRATEI
-90 ELYDGLTAESVN
+90 ELYDGLVAESVN

-107 RFDLGAVTGLASG
+107 RFDLGAATGLASG

-154 APREPDPEV
+154 APSEPDPEL
-163 YEHRHAHCDILV
+163 YEHRHAHCDILI

-187 AAAASAARV
+187 AAAASGARV
-196 MLVDERPNFG
+196 VLADERPRPG
-206 GALLDAPRRI
+206 GSLLDRPARVEEE
-216 GDEAGAAWVDRMLG
+216 DGAAWAERMLAG
-230 ETKALALPRT
+230 ASALVLPRT
-240 TAFGYYDH
+240 TAFGYHDH
-248 NFVALAE
+248 NFVTLAE
-255 RLTEGLAPP
+255 RLTEGLSPL
-264 ERAGRPRQRIWHV
+264 ERAGRPRLRVWHM
-277 RARRVVLAPG
+277 RARRVVLATG
-287 AHERP
+287 SHERP
-292 LVFPGNDRPG
+292 MVFPGNDRPG
-302 VMLASAV
+302 VMLAGAV
-309 AAYIH
+309 SAYIQ
-314 RYAVLPGRRAVFL
+314 RYGVLPGSRGVFL

-336 AREFTRQGG
+336 AREFAQQGG
-345 EVAALVDLRPES
+345 EVAALVDLRVDS
-357 AADADGL
+357 AAAADGL
-364 PVLRSAM
+364 PVLRGAV
-371 PVRSLGRGRVSGIE
+371 PLRTLGRHAVTGIE
-385 IASAPDGG
+385 IEAGG
-393 TRRIACD
+393 SMRRIACD
-400 LIAMGG
+400 LVAMGG

-418 RGALRWDDGLQT
+418 RGTLCWDDGLQT
-430 FVPGGSAQAERS
+430 FVPGRSAQAERS

-454 CIAQGAE
+454 CIAEGAE

-472 ETPRRSAPP
+472 KAP
-481 EPPPRPALVRTAPP
+481 EPPVMPERPAAAPRALPAPP
-495 GGRGKAFVDF
+495 RGRGKAFVDF
-505 QNDVTASDVALA
+505 QNDVTAADVALA
-517 RREGMRSVEH
+517 RREGMHSVEH

-542 TSNING
+542 TSNVNG
-548 LALMAAGLGLP
+548 LTLMAAELGRP
-559 PAAVGHTAFR
+559 PAAIGHTTFR

-582 RNIAALADP
+582 RHVGALADP
-591 VRRTPMQDWHEANGA
+591 VRRTPMQDWHETAAA

-621 GGGETMREAV
+621 RPGETMREAV

-636 AVRGAAGVLDASTLG
+636 AVREAAGVLDASTLG

-666 IYTNGWKMLGI
+666 IYTNGWKTLAV

-701 GEHRY
+701 GAHRY
-706 LMTTTSGNAAAVLE
+706 LMTTTSGNAAAVLD
-720 WLEEW
+720 WLEDW
-725 LQTEWPELQVYCT
+725 LQTEWPDLRVYCT

-746 ITVSGPHARI
+746 ITVSGPQARA

-767 DPAAFPFLSMRE
+767 DPVAFPFMSMRE
-779 GRIGGAP
+779 GRIVGAP

-805 WRRCLPVWETL
+805 WRRAAPVWERL
-816 IGAGAAPY
+816 VEAGATPY

-849 TPLDLGMERMVS
+849 TPVDLGMERMLS

-869 RSLARPDS
+869 RSLARPDC

-903 VEAPR
+903 IEAPR
-908 ETPPVPM
+908 AMPPVPM
-915 LGHVTSSYWSAAMER
+915 LGHVTSSYWSTAMQR

-935 LVKGGRSRHGDRV
+935 LVEGGRSRHGDRV
-948 WASATTGDS
+948 WASATTGVS
-957 RVRIV
+957 RVQIV
-962 DPVFYDREGARLD
+962 DPVFYDPQGARLN

>member
-1 MTAPF
+1 MTGPR
-6 RLPSGGRIDRSRE
+6 RLPNGGRIDRSRV
-19 LAFRF
+19 LSFCF

-29 IGRPGDTLASAL
+29 TGYPGDTLASAL
-41 LANGVRLFAR
+41 LANGVRLVGR
-51 SFKYHRPRGVMA
+51 SFKYHRPRGVMT

-90 ELYDGLTAESVN
+90 ELYDGLVAESVN

-107 RFDLGAVTGLASG
+107 RVDLGAAAGLASG

-137 WNRIYA
+137 WNRVYA
-143 PAIRRMAGLAR
+143 PVIRRMAGLAR
-154 APREPDPEV
+154 APSEPDPEL
-163 YEHRHAHCDILV
+163 YEHRHVHCDILV
-175 VGGGPAGIAAAH
+175 VGAGPAGIAAAH
-187 AAAASAARV
+187 AAAASGAHVILA
-196 MLVDERPNFG
+196 DERPRPG
-206 GALLDAPRRI
+206 GTLLDGPAWV
-216 GDEAGAAWVDRMLG
+216 GDEEGAAWAERMLA
-230 ETKALALPRT
+230 EMSAQVLPRS

-255 RLTEGLAPP
+255 RLTEGLSPA
-264 ERAGRPRQRIWHV
+264 ERGGRPRQRVWHI
-277 RARRVVLAPG
+277 RARRVALATG

-302 VMLASAV
+302 VMLAGAV
-309 AAYIH
+309 SAYIH
-314 RYAVLPGRRAVFL
+314 RYAVLPGGRAVFL
-327 ANDDSVYAA
+327 AGDDSVYAA
-336 AREFTRQGG
+336 AREFARHGG
-345 EVAALVDLRPES
+345 EVAALVDLRTDS
-357 AADADGL
+357 AAEANGL
-364 PVLRSAM
+364 LVLRGAV
-371 PVRSLGRGRVSGIE
+371 PLRTFGRGAVTGIE
-385 IASAPDGG
+385 VEVNG
-393 TRRIACD
+393 TRRRIACD
-400 LIAMGG
+400 MVAMGG

-418 RGALRWDDGLQT
+418 RGTLRWDDESRM
-430 FVPGGSAQAERS
+430 FVPGLSAQAERS
-442 VGAAA
+442 VGAAG

-461 AGAAFARELGF
+461 AGVTFACELGF
-472 ETPRRSAPP
+472 EASALSATPAAPAAQP
-481 EPPPRPALVRTAPP
+481 GVLPVPPKSQD
-495 GGRGKAFVDF
+495 KAFVDF
-505 QNDVTASDVALA
+505 QNDVTAADVALA
-517 RREGMRSVEH
+517 RREGMQSVEH

-548 LALMAAGLGLP
+548 LALMATGLGRP
-559 PAAVGHTAFR
+559 PAEVGHTTFR
-569 PPYTPVPFGALAG
+569 PPYTPVTFGALAG
-582 RNIAALADP
+582 RHVGALADP
-591 VRRTPMQDWHEANGA
+591 VCRTPMQDWHETAGA

-621 GGGETMREAV
+621 QLGENMREAV

-636 AVRGAAGVLDASTLG
+636 AVREGAGILDASTLG
-651 KIDIRGPDAAEFLNR
+651 KIDIRGSDAAEFLNR
-666 IYTNGWKMLGI
+666 IYVNGWKTLGV

-696 VTTRT
+696 VTTRI

-720 WLEEW
+720 WLETW
-725 LQTEWPELQVYCT
+725 LQTEWPTLRVYCT

-746 ITVSGPHARI
+746 ITVSGPQARA
-756 LLEPLVEDIDL
+756 LVEPLVEDIDL
-767 DPAAFPFLSMRE
+767 DPAAFPFMSMRE
-779 GRIGGAP
+779 GWIGGAP

-794 TGELSYEVNLP
+794 TGELSYELNLP
-805 WRRCLPVWETL
+805 WRQALPVWQRLVE
-816 IGAGAAPY
+816 AGAVPY

-849 TPLDLGMERMVS
+849 TPVDLGMERMVS

-869 RSLARPDS
+869 RSLARPDCL
-877 RRPDRKQLVGLLPE
+877 RPDRKQLVGLLPE
-891 DPSEVLQEGAQI
+891 DPLEVLQEGAQI
-903 VEAPR
+903 LEAPR
-908 ETPPVPM
+908 AAAPVPM

-935 LVKGGRSRHGDRV
+935 LVRGGRSRHGDQV

-957 RVRIV
+957 LVRIV
-962 DPVFYDREGARLD
+962 DPVFYDPEGTRLD

>member
-1 MTAPF
+1 MTGPR
-6 RLPSGGRIDRSRE
+6 RLPAGGRIDRSRTV
-19 LAFRF
+19 AFRF

-29 IGRPGDTLASAL
+29 TGHPGDTLASAL
-41 LANGVRLFAR
+41 LANGVRLFGR

-76 PGRFAEPNLRATEI
+76 PGPFAEPNLRATEI

-107 RFDLGAVTGLASG
+107 RLDLGAATGLMSG

-143 PAIRRMAGLAR
+143 PVIRRMAGLAR

-187 AAAASAARV
+187 AAAASGARV
-196 MLVDERPNFG
+196 VLADERPHSG
-206 GALLDAPRRI
+206 GSLLDGPERV
-216 GDEAGAAWVDRMLG
+216 GDEDGAAWAERILAG
-230 ETKALALPRT
+230 TSALLLPRT

-255 RLTEGLAPP
+255 RLTEGLSPS

-277 RARRVVLAPG
+277 RARRVVLATG

-292 LVFPGNDRPG
+292 LVFPGNDLPG
-302 VMLASAV
+302 VMLARSV
-309 AAYIH
+309 TAYIH
-314 RYAVLPGRRAVFL
+314 RYGVLPGRRAVFL

-336 AREFTRQGG
+336 AREFAGRGG
-345 EVAALVDLRPES
+345 EVAAVVDLRVDGT
-357 AADADGL
+357 ADAGGL
-364 PVLRSAM
+364 PVLRGAV
-371 PVRSLGRGRVSGIE
+371 PLRTLGRRAVTGIE
-385 IASAPDGG
+385 VESEGS

-400 LIAMGG
+400 LVAMGG

-418 RGALRWDDGLQT
+418 RGTLRWDDGLQT
-430 FVPGGSAQAERS
+430 FVPGRSAQAERS

-447 GRFDLEG
+447 SRFDLEG
-454 CIAQGAE
+454 CIAEGAE

-472 ETPRRSAPP
+472 EASAPP
-481 EPPPRPALVRTAPP
+481 APPERPPRRPGALPPPPE
-495 GGRGKAFVDF
+495 GRGKAFVDF

-548 LALMAAGLGLP
+548 LTLMAAGLGRP
-559 PAAVGHTAFR
+559 PAEVGHTTFR

-591 VRRTPMQDWHEANGA
+591 VRRTPMQDWQEANGA
-606 VFEPVGQWLRARYYP
+606 VFEPVGQWMRARYYP

-631 ARECR
+631 TRECR
-636 AVRGAAGVLDASTLG
+636 AVRDAAGILDASTLG

-666 IYTNGWKMLGI
+666 IYTNGWKTLAV

-725 LQTEWPELQVYCT
+725 LQTEWPELRVYCT
-738 SVTEQWGT
+738 SVTEQWAT
-746 ITVSGPHARI
+746 ITVSGPRARV

-779 GRIGGAP
+779 GRIDGVP

-805 WRRCLPVWETL
+805 WRRAAPVWEKL
-816 IGAGAAPY
+816 AEAGAVPY

-849 TPLDLGMERMVS
+849 TPVDLGMERMLS

-891 DPSEVLQEGAQI
+891 DASEVLQEGAQI
-903 VEAPR
+903 VEAPGG
-908 ETPPVPM
+908 TPPVPM
-915 LGHVTSSYWSAAMER
+915 LGHVTSSYWSPVMER

-935 LVKGGRSRHGDRV
+935 LVKGGRARHGDRV
-948 WASATTGDS
+948 WASATTGES

>member
-6 RLPSGGRIDRSRE
+6 RLPSGGRIDRSRA
-19 LAFRF
+19 LSFHF

-29 IGRPGDTLASAL
+29 AGHPGDTLASAL

-51 SFKYHRPRGVMA
+51 SFKYHRPRGLMT

-76 PGRFAEPNLRATEI
+76 PGPFAEPNLRATEI

-107 RFDLGAVTGLASG
+107 GFDMGAVTGLASG

-154 APREPDPEV
+154 APREADPEV
-163 YEHRHAHCDILV
+163 YEHRHAHCDIMI

-187 AAAASAARV
+187 AAAAAGARV
-196 MLVDERPNFG
+196 MLADERPHFG
-206 GALLDAPRRI
+206 GSLLDGAARV
-216 GDEAGAAWVDRMLG
+216 GDEEGAAWAERMLAG
-230 ETKALALPRT
+230 TSAVLLPRT

-248 NFVALAE
+248 NFIALAE
-255 RLTEGLAPP
+255 RLTEGVAPS
-264 ERAGRPRQRIWHV
+264 ERVGRPRQRIWHV
-277 RARRVVLAPG
+277 RAGRVVLATG

-309 AAYIH
+309 SAYIH

-336 AREFTRQGG
+336 AREFARHGG
-345 EVAALVDLRPES
+345 EVAALVDLRRDG
-357 AADADGL
+357 AADGDGL
-364 PVLRSAM
+364 PVLRGAL
-371 PVRSLGRGRVSGIE
+371 PVRSLGRRRVRGIE
-385 IASAPDGG
+385 VQSAPDGG

-418 RGALRWDDGLQT
+418 RGVLSWDDDFQT
-430 FVPGGSAQAERS
+430 FVPGRSAQAERS

-447 GRFDLEG
+447 GRYDLEG
-454 CIAQGAE
+454 CVAEGTE

-472 ETPRRSAPP
+472 DAPAPPSAPA
-481 EPPPRPALVRTAPP
+481 PPPRTAPARTLP
-495 GGRGKAFVDF
+495 PAGRGKAFVDF

-517 RREGMRSVEH
+517 RREGMHSVEH

-548 LALMAAGLGLP
+548 LVLMAGGLGLP
-559 PAAVGHTAFR
+559 PAAVGHTTFR
-569 PPYTPVPFGALAG
+569 PPYTPVTFGALAG

-591 VRRTPMQDWHEANGA
+591 VRRTPMQDWQEANGA

-621 GGGETMREAV
+621 VGNETMREAV

-636 AVRGAAGVLDASTLG
+636 AVREAAGILDASTLG

-666 IYTNGWKMLGI
+666 IYTNGWKTLGI

-725 LQTEWPELQVYCT
+725 LQTEWPELRVYCT

-746 ITVSGPHARI
+746 ITVSGPHARA
-756 LLEPLVEDIDL
+756 LLEPMVSDIDL

-779 GRIGGAP
+779 CRIGGVP

-794 TGELSYEVNLP
+794 TGELSYEVNMP
-805 WRRCLPVWETL
+805 WRRCLPAWESL
-816 IGAGAAPY
+816 IEAGAVPY

-891 DPSEVLQEGAQI
+891 DPAEVLQEGAQI

-908 ETPPVPM
+908 GTPPVPM
-915 LGHVTSSYWSAAMER
+915 LGHVTSSYWSAAMGR

>member
-19 LAFRF
+19 LSFRF

-29 IGRPGDTLASAL
+29 TGHPGDTLASAL

-51 SFKYHRPRGVMA
+51 SFKYHRPRGLMT

-76 PGRFAEPNLRATEI
+76 PGPFAEPNLRATEI

-154 APREPDPEV
+154 APREPDPEL

-175 VGGGPAGIAAAH
+175 VGGGAAGIAAAH
-187 AAAASAARV
+187 AAAAAGARV
-196 MLVDERPNFG
+196 MLADERPQFG
-206 GALLDAPRRI
+206 GSLPDGAERIEGEDGPAWAERMLAGTSALL
-216 GDEAGAAWVDRMLG
+216 
-230 ETKALALPRT
+230 LPRT

-248 NFVALAE
+248 NFIALAE
-255 RLTEGLAPP
+255 RLTEGLSPS
-264 ERAGRPRQRIWHV
+264 ERTGRPRQRVWHV
-277 RARRVVLAPG
+277 RARRVVLATG

-309 AAYIH
+309 SAYIH

-336 AREFTRQGG
+336 AREFSRHGG
-345 EVAALVDLRPES
+345 EVAALVDLRQDS
-357 AADADGL
+357 AADGDGL
-364 PVLRSAM
+364 PVLRGAM
-371 PVRSLGRGRVSGIE
+371 PVRTLGRRAVTGIE
-385 IASAPDGG
+385 IEADGG

-418 RGALRWDDGLQT
+418 RGTLRWDEPLQT
-430 FVPGGSAQAERS
+430 FVPGRSAQAQRS

-454 CIAQGAE
+454 CIAGGAE
-461 AGAAFARELGF
+461 AGAAFAHELGF
-472 ETPRRSAPP
+472 DAPALP
-481 EPPPRPALVRTAPP
+481 PVPAPPPRPVPARTVPP
-495 GGRGKAFVDF
+495 AGRTKAFVDF
-505 QNDVTASDVALA
+505 QNDVTAADVALA
-517 RREGMRSVEH
+517 RREGMHSVEH

-548 LALMAAGLGLP
+548 LVLMAAGLGLP
-559 PAAVGHTAFR
+559 PPAVGHTTFR

-591 VRRTPMQDWHEANGA
+591 VRRTPMQDWQEDNGA

-621 GGGETMREAV
+621 SGGETMREAV
-631 ARECR
+631 TRECR
-636 AVRGAAGVLDASTLG
+636 AVRETAGILDASTLG

-666 IYTNGWKMLGI
+666 IYTNGWKTLAV

-725 LQTEWPELQVYCT
+725 LQTEWPELRVYCT

-746 ITVSGPHARI
+746 ITVSGPRARE

-779 GRIGGAP
+779 GRIGGVP
-786 GRIFRIAF
+786 GRIYRIAF
-794 TGELSYEVNLP
+794 TGELSYEVNMP
-805 WRRCLPVWETL
+805 WRRCLPVWESL
-816 IGAGAAPY
+816 VEAGAVPY

-849 TPLDLGMERMVS
+849 TPVDLGMGRMVS

-877 RRPDRKQLVGLLPE
+877 QRPDRKQLVGLLPE
-891 DPSEVLQEGAQI
+891 DPLEVLQEGAQI
-903 VEAPR
+903 VEAPNG
-908 ETPPVPM
+908 TPPVPM

-948 WASATTGDS
+948 WASATTGES
-957 RVRIV
+957 RVQIV

>member
-1 MTAPF
+1 MTGPR
-6 RLPSGGRIDRSRE
+6 RLPNGGRIDRSRT

-29 IGRPGDTLASAL
+29 TGHPGDTLASAL
-41 LANGVRLFAR
+41 LANGVRLVGR
-51 SFKYHRPRGVMA
+51 SFKYHRPRGAMA

-76 PGRFAEPNLRATEI
+76 PGPFAEPNLRATEI

-107 RFDLGAVTGLASG
+107 RFDLGALTGLASG

-137 WNRIYA
+137 WNRVYA

-154 APREPDPEV
+154 APREPDPEN
-163 YEHRHAHCDILV
+163 YEHRHAHCDVLV

-187 AAAASAARV
+187 AAAAAGARV
-196 MLVDERPNFG
+196 VLADERPRPG
-206 GALLDAPRRI
+206 GSLLDGPERVGDENGPAWAERMLAGTSALL
-216 GDEAGAAWVDRMLG
+216 
-230 ETKALALPRT
+230 LPRT

-255 RLTEGLAPP
+255 RLTEGLSPS

-277 RARRVVLAPG
+277 RARRVVLATG

-302 VMLASAV
+302 VMLARSV
-309 AAYIH
+309 TAYIH
-314 RYAVLPGRRAVFL
+314 RYAVLPGSRAVFL
-327 ANDDSVYAA
+327 ANNDSVYAA
-336 AREFTRQGG
+336 AREFARHGG
-345 EVAALVDLRPES
+345 EVAALVDLRANG

-364 PVLRSAM
+364 PVLRGAI
-371 PVRSLGRGRVSGIE
+371 PLRTLGRRTVTGIE
-385 IASAPDGG
+385 IEAGG
-393 TRRIACD
+393 STRRIACD

-418 RGALRWDDGLQT
+418 RGTLRWDDGLQT
-430 FVPGGSAQAERS
+430 FVPGRSAQAERS
-442 VGAAA
+442 AGAAA

-472 ETPRRSAPP
+472 EAPEPAASAEYAPALPGAMPAPP
-481 EPPPRPALVRTAPP
+481 K
-495 GGRGKAFVDF
+495 GRGKAFVDF

-517 RREGMRSVEH
+517 RREGMHSVEH

-548 LALMAAGLGLP
+548 LALMAAGLGRA
-559 PAAVGHTAFR
+559 PAEVGHTTFR

-582 RNIAALADP
+582 RHVGALADP
-591 VRRTPMQDWHEANGA
+591 VRRTPMQDWQEANGA

-621 GGGETMREAV
+621 SGGETMREAV
-631 ARECR
+631 TRECR
-636 AVRGAAGVLDASTLG
+636 AVREAAGILDASTLG

-666 IYTNGWKMLGI
+666 IYTNGWKTLAV

-701 GEHRY
+701 GERRY

-725 LQTEWPELQVYCT
+725 LQTEWPELRVYCT

-746 ITVSGPHARI
+746 ITVSGPHART
-756 LLEPLVEDIDL
+756 LLEPLVDDIDL

-805 WRRCLPVWETL
+805 WRRATPVWEKL
-816 IGAGAAPY
+816 VEAGAVPY

-849 TPLDLGMERMVS
+849 TPVDLGMERMVS

-903 VEAPR
+903 IEAPR
-908 ETPPVPM
+908 GTPPVPM

-957 RVRIV
+957 PVQIV

>member
-1 MTAPF
+1 MTGPR
-6 RLPSGGRIDRSRE
+6 RLPSGGRIDRSRTF
-19 LAFRF
+19 AFRF

-29 IGRPGDTLASAL
+29 TGHPGDTLASAL

-76 PGRFAEPNLRATEI
+76 PGPFAEPNLRATEI

-107 RFDLGAVTGLASG
+107 RLDLGAATGLASG

-143 PAIRRMAGLAR
+143 PVIRRMAGLAR

-163 YEHRHAHCDILV
+163 YEHRHAHCDVLV

-187 AAAASAARV
+187 AAAVAGARV
-196 MLVDERPNFG
+196 VLADERPRPG
-206 GALLDAPRRI
+206 GSLLDGPERV
-216 GDEAGAAWVDRMLG
+216 GGEDGAAWAERMLAG
-230 ETKALALPRT
+230 TSALLLSRT

-255 RLTEGLAPP
+255 RLTEGLAPS

-277 RARRVVLAPG
+277 RARRVVLATG

-302 VMLASAV
+302 VMLACSVTAF
-309 AAYIH
+309 IH
-314 RYAVLPGRRAVFL
+314 RYAVLPGSRAVFL

-336 AREFTRQGG
+336 AREFARHGG
-345 EVAALVDLRPES
+345 EVAALVDLRADG

-364 PVLRSAM
+364 PVLRGAV
-371 PVRSLGRGRVSGIE
+371 PLRTLGRRAVTGIE
-385 IASAPDGG
+385 IESEGS

-400 LIAMGG
+400 LVAMGG

-418 RGALRWDDGLQT
+418 RGTLRWDEDFQT
-430 FVPGGSAQAERS
+430 FVPGRSAQAERS
-442 VGAAA
+442 AGAAA

-454 CIAQGAE
+454 CIAGGAE

-472 ETPRRSAPP
+472 DVPDPQALPECPSTRPGATLAPP
-481 EPPPRPALVRTAPP
+481 K
-495 GGRGKAFVDF
+495 GRGKAFVDF

-517 RREGMRSVEH
+517 RREGMHSVEH

-548 LALMAAGLGLP
+548 LTLMAAGLGVP
-559 PAAVGHTAFR
+559 PAEVGHTTFR

-582 RNIAALADP
+582 RDIAALADP
-591 VRRTPMQDWHEANGA
+591 VRRTPMQDWQEASGA

-621 GGGETMREAV
+621 SGGETMREAV
-631 ARECR
+631 TRECR
-636 AVRGAAGVLDASTLG
+636 AVREAAGILDASTLG

-666 IYTNGWKMLGI
+666 IYTNGWKTLAV

-746 ITVSGPHARI
+746 ITVSGPHART

-779 GRIGGAP
+779 GRIGGAA

-805 WRRCLPVWETL
+805 WRRCLPVWERL
-816 IGAGAAPY
+816 VGAGAVPY

-908 ETPPVPM
+908 GTPPVPM
-915 LGHVTSSYWSAAMER
+915 LGHVTSSYWSAALER

-935 LVKGGRSRHGDRV
+935 LVKGGRERHGDRV
-948 WASATTGDS
+948 WASATTGES

-962 DPVFYDREGARLD
+962 DPVFYDPEGARLD

>member
-1 MTAPF
+1 MTGPR
-6 RLPSGGRIDRSRE
+6 RLPAGGRIDRSRTF
-19 LAFRF
+19 AFRF

-29 IGRPGDTLASAL
+29 TGHPGDTLASAL
-41 LANGVRLFAR
+41 LANGVRLFGR

-76 PGRFAEPNLRATEI
+76 PGPFAEPNLRATEI
-90 ELYDGLTAESVN
+90 ELYDGLAALSVN

-107 RFDLGAVTGLASG
+107 RFDLGAATGLMSG

-143 PAIRRMAGLAR
+143 PVIRRMAGLAR

-187 AAAASAARV
+187 AGAAAGARV
-196 MLVDERPNFG
+196 MLADERPDFG
-206 GALLDAPRRI
+206 GALLDGPERVGAE
-216 GDEAGAAWVDRMLG
+216 DGAAWAGRMLAG
-230 ETKALALPRT
+230 TSALLLPRT

-255 RLTEGLAPP
+255 RLTEGLSPS

-277 RARRVVLAPG
+277 RARRVVLATG

-302 VMLASAV
+302 VMLACSVTAF
-309 AAYIH
+309 IH
-314 RYAVLPGRRAVFL
+314 RYAVLPGSRAVFL

-336 AREFTRQGG
+336 AREFARHGG
-345 EVAALVDLRPES
+345 EVAALVDLRADS
-357 AADADGL
+357 IADADGL
-364 PVLRSAM
+364 PVLRGAV
-371 PVRSLGRGRVSGIE
+371 PLRTLGRRAVTGIE
-385 IASAPDGG
+385 IESEGSM
-393 TRRIACD
+393 RRIACD

-418 RGALRWDDGLQT
+418 RGTLRWDDRLQT
-430 FVPGGSAQAERS
+430 FVPGRSAQAERS

-454 CIAQGAE
+454 CIAGGAE
-461 AGAAFARELGF
+461 AGTAFAREFGF
-472 ETPRRSAPP
+472 DAP
-481 EPPPRPALVRTAPP
+481 EPPALSERPQRPAPARTVPSA
-495 GGRGKAFVDF
+495 GRGKAFVDF
-505 QNDVTASDVALA
+505 QNDVTAADVALA
-517 RREGMRSVEH
+517 RREGMHSVEH

-542 TSNING
+542 TSNVNG
-548 LALMAAGLGLP
+548 LTLMAAGLGRP
-559 PAAVGHTAFR
+559 PAEVGHTTFR

-591 VRRTPMQDWHEANGA
+591 VRRTPMQDWQEANGA

-621 GGGETMREAV
+621 SGGETMREAV
-631 ARECR
+631 TRECR
-636 AVRGAAGVLDASTLG
+636 AVREAAGILDASTLG

-666 IYTNGWKMLGI
+666 IYTNGWKTLAV

-725 LQTEWPELQVYCT
+725 LQTEWPDLQVYCT

-746 ITVSGPHARI
+746 ITVSGPQARA

-805 WRRCLPVWETL
+805 WRRCLPVWERL
-816 IGAGAAPY
+816 VGAGAVPY

-908 ETPPVPM
+908 GTPPVPM
-915 LGHVTSSYWSAAMER
+915 LGHVTSSYWSAALER

-935 LVKGGRSRHGDRV
+935 LVKGGRERHGDRV
-948 WASATTGDS
+948 WASATTGES

-962 DPVFYDREGARLD
+962 DPVFYDPEGARLD